1 MAEQRHRVWLAR
13 LAIGSS
19 LFLALSAIA
28 VWVVWNQMTG
38 EDSLTEIKFNGKDEA
53 TSPALR
59 DEPKS
64 EDKTAHALD
73 PLLELARRALI
84 NHVQE
89 HRDYTAD
96 LVKQERIGKTLY
108 PPSTMAMKL
117 RYNPNDSGEARKVSV
132 YLKTTAPKSQAGREV
147 LWIQDQN
154 SNKLKAHES
163 GLFGLV
169 SVDLLPQS
177 RLAMAGNRYP
187 ITEIGIERLLRKLI
201 ERGELDKSLGPAE
214 VRIRENVELDQ
225 VPCKLLE
232 VIHQEPFVEIDGKKI
247 GFEFY
252 LAQIYMDEE
261 RLVPIKYASF
271 TWPKSADQEPELL
284 ESYTYENLKFNV
296 GLTDADFD
304 PENPEYRF

>member
-13 LAIGSS
+13 LAIGSGI
-19 LFLALSAIA
+19 FLALSTCA

-38 EDSLTEIKFNGKDEA
+38 EDSLTETAVTGENKA
-53 TSPALR
+53 TPPALW

-64 EDKTAHALD
+64 DDVAAHALD
-73 PLLELARRALI
+73 PLLELARRALA

-108 PPSTMAMKL
+108 PSSTMAMKL
-117 RYNPNDSGEARKVSV
+117 RYSPSESGEARKVSV

-154 SNKLKAHES
+154 GNKLKAHEA

-187 ITEIGIERLLRKLI
+187 ITEIGIEKLLRKLI

-214 VRIRENVELDQ
+214 VRIRENVELAQ

-232 VIHQEPFVEIDGKKI
+232 VIHQEPFVEIDGKKV

-252 LAQIYMDEE
+252 HAQIYMDEE

-271 TWPKSADQEPELL
+271 TWPKAEGQEPELL

-296 GLTDADFD
+296 GITDADFD